1 MEQASGNR
9 FALGV
14 NQGLPIGLG
23 YLSVSFTFG
32 IMAVGMGLPW
42 WAALLIS
49 MTNLTSAG
57 QVAGIVIIAAGG
69 GYAELALSQ
78 LVINLRYALMSLTL
92 SQKLDASVSRG
103 QRFLMA
109 FGITD
114 EIFALAASRDG
125 LLSCGYFMGLLVLP
139 YLGWASGTLLGAGA
153 GALLPSILTAV
164 LGIAIYGMFLAII
177 LPAARA
183 QKSVTIVVLAAVCFS
198 CLFHYL
204 PFLSEISEGMS
215 IIFCAVAA
223 SALGAWLFPV
233 HTVSP
238 EEDLRKGSGK

>member
-1 MEQASGNR
+1 MERRTRDR
-9 FALGV
+9 FFLGV

-32 IMAVGMGLPW
+32 IMAVSMGLPW

-57 QVAGIVIIAAGG
+57 QVAGIVIIVAGG
-69 GYAELALSQ
+69 GYVELALSQ

-92 SQKLDASVSRG
+92 SQKLDASVTRG

-125 LLSCGYFMGLLVLP
+125 RFGFGYFLGLLVLP
-139 YLGWASGTLLGAGA
+139 YLGWASGTLLGASAGSSAAFYFNCCAGNCDLWNVPGDSSARGPRSEERGACDPGGSDFQLYVSLYPFAVRHFRGHEHYFMRSGGFGA
-153 GALLPSILTAV
+153 GRLAV
-164 LGIAIYGMFLAII
+164 
-177 LPAARA
+177 P
-183 QKSVTIVVLAAVCFS
+183 
-198 CLFHYL
+198 
-204 PFLSEISEGMS
+204 
-215 IIFCAVAA
+215 
-223 SALGAWLFPV
+223 GAYC
-233 HTVSP
+233 
-238 EEDLRKGSGK
+238 

>member
-1 MEQASGNR
+1 MERRACGH
-9 FALGV
+9 FFLGV

-32 IMAVGMGLPW
+32 IMAVSMGLPW

-92 SQKLDASVSRG
+92 SQKLDASVTRG

-125 LLSCGYFMGLLVLP
+125 WIGFGYFLGLLVLP
-139 YLGWASGTLLGAGA
+139 YLGWASGTLLGASA

-177 LPAARA
+177 LPAART
-183 QKSVTIVVLAAVCFS
+183 QKSVALVILTAVIFS
-198 CLFHYL
+198 CMFHYIPL
-204 PFLSEISEGMS
+204 LSGISEGMS
-215 IIFCAVAA
+215 IILCAVAA

-233 HTVSP
+233 HTADGEK
-238 EEDLRKGSGK
+238 EEGV